1 MRSQSQV
8 YAKGDEVDKE
18 ISRVLGE
25 FCEHD
30 LTRRSFSDFKT
41 GSKSPSSGDVQGK
54 YKDALEIELA
64 TYLPI
69 VKLSPGKYLIGAHER

>member
-1 MRSQSQV
+1 MRSQSKV
-8 YAKGDEVDKE
+8 YARGDAIDKE

-30 LTRRSFSDFKT
+30 LTRRSFSDFET
-41 GSKSPSSGDVQGK
+41 GSKSPSSGDVQEK
-54 YKDALEIELA
+54 YKEALEIEMA

-69 VKLSPGKYLIGAHER
+69 VKL